1 MLRCQTQQKNTDSQR
16 GFSAPEST
24 FPHNGLWNGCPN
36 NRRPEFPNTFIH
48 LSPGLILLVFFG
60 LATRSF
66 GSDMASS
73 ISEEGTALVPLWLL
87 RDGEK
92 KEGFY
97 ITRNTT
103 LFVFVFFVFQVIIFQ
118 CISRLPTSSLGLS
131 WLFRRPPL
139 VPEGAVLGVLTH
151 FNGAA
156 QTSSSPL
163 SAS

>member
-24 FPHNGLWNGCPN
+24 FPHNGLWNPN
-36 NRRPEFPNTFIH
+36 NRRPEFPITFIH

-92 KEGFY
+92 KRRLLYKPKYDTVCFF
-97 ITRNTT
+97 
-103 LFVFVFFVFQVIIFQ
+103 LFVFQVIIFQ

-139 VPEGAVLGVLTH
+139 VPEGAALGVLTH
-151 FNGAA
+151 LNGAA

>member
-1 MLRCQTQQKNTDSQR
+1 MTRRSSLSAALSNATKKHGDSQR

-24 FPHNGLWNGCPN
+24 FPHKGLWNDCPN
-36 NRRPEFPNTFIH
+36 NRRPEFPITFIH

-97 ITRNTT
+97 INRNMT
-103 LFVFVFFVFQVIIFQ
+103 LFVFF
-118 CISRLPTSSLGLS
+118 CSC
-131 WLFRRPPL
+131 FR
-139 VPEGAVLGVLTH
+139 
-151 FNGAA
+151 
-156 QTSSSPL
+156 
-163 SAS
+163 